1 MGLHSMRRAMPAPYG
16 KLVDRQR
23 SLNVQFIIPSPPLCR
38 GPLVKIRRKV
48 QPEVLGL
55 LVLGLDGTDEHRRVT
70 HADGA
75 LVLGGSDE
83 THERLQKTVIEVSEK
98 LGRKGKRIRD
108 AAVGELADLIREIH
122 E

>member
-1 MGLHSMRRAMPAPYG
+1 
-16 KLVDRQR
+16 
-23 SLNVQFIIPSPPLCR
+23 
-38 GPLVKIRRKV
+38 V

-55 LVLGLDGTDEHRRVT
+55 LALGLDGTDGHRRVT
-70 HADGA
+70 QADGA
-75 LVLGGSDE
+75 LVLGGSEE
-83 THERLQKTVIEVSEK
+83 THDRLQKTVSKVNEK